1 MGTSHLLPMDRR
13 LLPFSF
19 RLLLVDARRKVTLW
33 GGQRG
38 VQQCCPSCYPI
49 PKPQA
54 FVSGHSP
61 QVQELSASLLIQAN
75 GRAGGL
81 RWAGIPAVIFQGRKG
96 RK

>member
-1 MGTSHLLPMDRR
+1 MGRARGSGTVLPIV
-13 LLPFSF
+13 LPN
-19 RLLLVDARRKVTLW
+19 
-33 GGQRG
+33 
-38 VQQCCPSCYPI
+38 
-49 PKPQA
+49 PQA

-61 QVQELSASLLIQAN
+61 QVQELAASLLIQAN